1 MPKRAK
7 ELGALDIK
15 RAEHPGGHKNN
26 VWIAAGGVSGLL
38 LQITAGGAKS
48 WILRATIAGKRRV
61 IGLGAYPDV
70 GLADARNA
78 AREMKSQIMEGR
90 DPLAERN
97 ARKAE
102 LAAAARRSLTLREA
116 VDRFLAIKGKEFSSE
131 KHRVAWGR
139 EVERLVGASLGD
151 LQVDA
156 IDMRD
161 VLAALEPHWHVRTDT
176 AKRVRQRLERVF
188 DWATVAGHRSGE
200 NPARWKGAL
209 SELLPSPS
217 KVAKSQN
224 WPALSQSDVA
234 SWWADLRKRDGNA
247 SRALEFAALTWA
259 RSGDVRGARWDEIDP
274 GRGLWIIPAERMKAG
289 REHRVPLSAPA
300 IEVLEGL
307 TRLEDNPLIFPAER
321 GGMLSD
327 AALGAAMRRI
337 HEARVRRDVK
347 AGIPEEKAGYRDARS
362 GRPAVPHGLRSTARD
377 WAVERGIDHMQAEIA
392 LVHVVGS
399 EVERAYRRS
408 DMIDQR
414 KQMMTAWADFLDG
427 REVTG
432 DNVVEMKGLR

>member
-1 MPKRAK
+1 MPKRAR
-7 ELGALDIK
+7 ELAALDVK
-15 RAEHPGGHKNN
+15 RAKHPGTHETNH
-26 VWIAAGGVSGLL
+26 WISVGGVAGLV
-38 LQITAGGAKS
+38 LQITPSGAKS
-48 WILRATIAGKRRV
+48 WILRAAIGGRRRS
-61 IGLGAYPDV
+61 IGLGPYPDV
-70 GLADARNA
+70 SLAAARDA
-78 AREMKSQIMEGR
+78 AREMKAQIFDGR
-90 DPLAERN
+90 DPVAERK

-116 VDRFLAIKGKEFSSE
+116 VERFLAIKGKEFGSD
-131 KHRVAWGR
+131 KHRAAWGR
-139 EVERLVGASLGD
+139 EVDRLVGASLGD

-209 SELLPSPS
+209 AELLPSPS
-217 KVAKSQN
+217 KVAKAQN
-224 WPALSQSDVA
+224 WPALAQAEAA

-259 RSGDVRGARWDEIDP
+259 RSGDVRGARWDEIDAS
-274 GRGLWIIPAERMKAG
+274 RGLWIIPAERMKAG

-300 IEVLEGL
+300 IAVLEGL
-307 TRLEDNPLIFPAER
+307 TRLEGNPLIFPAER

-347 AGIPEEKAGYRDARS
+347 AGIPENRAGYRDARS

-377 WAVERGIDHMQAEIA
+377 WAVERGIDHTMAEIA
-392 LVHVVGS
+392 LAHVVGS

-408 DMIDQR
+408 DMLDQR
-414 KQMMTAWADFLDG
+414 RAMMDAWAAFLDG
-427 REVTG
+427 R
-432 DNVVEMKGLR
+432 

>member
-116 VDRFLAIKGKEFSSE
+116 VDRFLAIKGKEFSSD

-139 EVERLVGASLGD
+139 EVDRLVGASLGD

-259 RSGDVRGARWDEIDP
+259 RSGDVRGARWDEIDT

-307 TRLEDNPLIFPAER
+307 TRLEDNTLIFPAER

-347 AGIPEEKAGYRDARS
+347 SGIPEEKAGYRDARS

-392 LVHVVGS
+392 LAHVVGS

-408 DMIDQR
+408 DMLNQR
-414 KQMMTAWADFLDG
+414 KQMMTAWASFLEGQDMAAG
-427 REVTG
+427 
-432 DNVVEMKGLR
+432 NVVFLSPRG

>member
-1 MPKRAK
+1 MPKQAK
-7 ELGALDIK
+7 EMAALEVK
-15 RAEHPGGHKNN
+15 RAAHPGDHDNN
-26 VWIAAGGVSGLL
+26 VWIAVGGVSGLL
-38 LQITAGGAKS
+38 LQITPGGAKS
-48 WILRATIAGKRRV
+48 WILRTVIAGKRRV
-61 IGLGAYPDV
+61 VGLGPYPEV

-78 AREMKSQIMEGR
+78 AREMKAQIMDGR
-90 DPLAERN
+90 DPVAERE

-102 LAAAARRSLTLREA
+102 LAAAARRSLTLRDA
-116 VDRFLAIKGKEFSSE
+116 VERFLAIKGKEFGSD
-131 KHRVAWGR
+131 KHRAAWGR
-139 EVERLVGASLGD
+139 EVDRLVGASLGD
-151 LQVDA
+151 LQVDT

-161 VLAALEPHWHVRTDT
+161 VLAALEVHWHVRTDT

-188 DWATVAGHRSGE
+188 DWAAVAGHRSGE

-209 SELLPSPS
+209 AELLPSPS
-217 KVAKSQN
+217 KVAKAQN
-224 WPALSQSDVA
+224 WPALAQTEAA

-259 RSGDVRGARWDEIDP
+259 RSGDVRGARWDEIDAS
-274 GRGLWIIPAERMKAG
+274 RGLWIIPAERMKAG

-300 IEVLEGL
+300 IAVLEGL
-307 TRLEDNPLIFPAER
+307 TRLEGNPLIFPAER

-347 AGIPEEKAGYRDARS
+347 AGIPENRAGYRDARS

-377 WAVERGIDHMQAEIA
+377 WAVERGIDHTMAEIA
-392 LVHVVGS
+392 LAHVVGS

-408 DMIDQR
+408 DMLDQR
-414 KQMMTAWADFLDG
+414 RAMMGAWAAFLDG
-427 REVTG
+427 REVIG
-432 DNVVEMKGLR
+432 DNVVDLRTVR

>member
-1 MPKRAK
+1 MS
-7 ELGALDIK
+7 
-15 RAEHPGGHKNN
+15 
-26 VWIAAGGVSGLL
+26 VGGVAGLV
-38 LQITAGGAKS
+38 LQITPGGAKS
-48 WILRATIAGKRRV
+48 WILRAVIASERRV
-61 IGLGAYPDV
+61 IGLGPYPDV
-70 GLADARNA
+70 SLAAARDA
-78 AREMKSQIMEGR
+78 AREMRSLIRDGR

-116 VDRFLAIKGKEFSSE
+116 VERFLAIKGKEFRSD
-131 KHRVAWGR
+131 KHRLAWGR
-139 EVERLVGASLGD
+139 EVDRLVGASLGD

-224 WPALSQSDVA
+224 WPAVAQEDVA

-259 RSGDVRGARWDEIDP
+259 RSGDVRGAQWDEIDAS
-274 GRGLWIIPAERMKAG
+274 RGLWIISAERMKAG
-289 REHRVPLSAPA
+289 REHRVPLSASA
-300 IEVLEGL
+300 IAVLEGL
-307 TRLEDNPLIFPAER
+307 TRLEGNALIFPAKR

-377 WAVERGIDHMQAEIA
+377 WAVERGIDHIQAEIA
-392 LVHVVGS
+392 LAHVVGS

-408 DMIDQR
+408 DMLDHR
-414 KQMMTAWADFLDG
+414 KQMMEAWAAFLDG
-427 REVTG
+427 REVIG
-432 DNVVEMKGLR
+432 DNVVEMKGRR

>member
-1 MPKRAK
+1 LPKRAK

>member
-1 MPKRAK
+1 MPKQAK
-7 ELGALDIK
+7 EMGALEVK
-15 RAEHPGGHKNN
+15 RAAHPGDHENN

-38 LQITAGGAKS
+38 LQITPGGAKS
-48 WILRATIAGKRRV
+48 WILRTVIAGKRRV
-61 IGLGAYPDV
+61 IGLGPYPGV

-78 AREMKSQIMEGR
+78 AREMKTQIMDGR
-90 DPLAERN
+90 DPVAERE

-116 VDRFLAIKGKEFSSE
+116 VERFLAIKGKEFSSD
-131 KHRVAWGR
+131 KHRAAWGR
-139 EVERLVGASLGD
+139 EVDRLVGATLGN
-151 LQVDA
+151 LQVDS

-209 SELLPSPS
+209 AELLPSPS

-224 WPALSQSDVA
+224 WPALAQTDA
-234 SWWADLRKRDGNA
+234 ARWWADLRKREGNA

-259 RSGDVRGARWDEIDP
+259 RSGDVRGARWDEIDAH
-274 GRGLWIIPAERMKAG
+274 RGLWIIPADRMKAG

-300 IEVLEGL
+300 IAVIEGL
-307 TRLEDNPLIFPAER
+307 TRLADNPLIFPALR

-337 HEARVRRDVK
+337 HEAKVRRDVK
-347 AGIPEEKAGYRDARS
+347 AGIAEDKAGYRDART
-362 GRPAVPHGLRSTARD
+362 GRAAVPHGLRSTARD
-377 WAVERGIDHMQAEIA
+377 WAVERGIDHTMAEIA
-392 LVHVVGS
+392 LAHVVGS

-408 DMIDQR
+408 DMLDQR
-414 KQMMTAWADFLDG
+414 RAMMDAWAAFLDG
-427 REVTG
+427 REVAG
-432 DNVVEMKGLR
+432 GNVVDLKTAR

>member
-1 MPKRAK
+1 MPKQAK
-7 ELGALDIK
+7 EMGALEVK
-15 RAEHPGGHKNN
+15 RAAHPSEHDNN
-26 VWIAAGGVSGLL
+26 FWIAVGGVSGLL
-38 LQITAGGAKS
+38 LQITPGGAKS
-48 WILRATIAGKRRV
+48 WILRTVIAGKRRV
-61 IGLGAYPDV
+61 IGLGPYPEV

-78 AREMKSQIMEGR
+78 AREMKGQIMDGR
-90 DPLAERN
+90 DPVAERE

-116 VDRFLAIKGKEFSSE
+116 VERFIAIKGKEFSSD
-131 KHRVAWGR
+131 KHRAAWGR
-139 EVERLVGASLGD
+139 EVDRLVGPSLGE
-151 LQVDA
+151 LQIDA

-176 AKRVRQRLERVF
+176 AKRVRQRLERIF

-209 SELLPSPS
+209 AELLPSPS
-217 KVAKSQN
+217 KVAKAQN
-224 WPALSQSDVA
+224 WPALAQTDAA

-300 IEVLEGL
+300 IVVLEGL
-307 TRLEDNPLIFPAER
+307 TRPEGTPLIFPAER

-337 HEARVRRDVK
+337 HDARVRRDVK
-347 AGIPEEKAGYRDARS
+347 AGTPEEQAGYRDARS

-377 WAVERGIDHMQAEIA
+377 WAVERGIDHMMAEIA
-392 LVHVVGS
+392 LAHVVGS

-408 DMIDQR
+408 DMLDQR
-414 KQMMTAWADFLDG
+414 RSMMDAWAAFLDG

-432 DNVVEMKGLR
+432 ENVVALKTGR